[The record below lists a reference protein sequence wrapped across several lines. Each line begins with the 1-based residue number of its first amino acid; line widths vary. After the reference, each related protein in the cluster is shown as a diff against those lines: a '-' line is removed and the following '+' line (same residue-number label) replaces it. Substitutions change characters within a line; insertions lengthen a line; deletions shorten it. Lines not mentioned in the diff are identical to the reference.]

1 MKKNGNMQKSSF
13 RDPSGFVFRE
23 GGVLYRQVNKVYAG
37 NYDLLMQSGLYK
49 ELTGKELLIP
59 HKEAKSDGL
68 PQDAYKII
76 QPELVEFISYP
87 YEWCFSQIKDAALLT
102 LRIQKIAGRYG
113 MCLKDASAYNIQ
125 FRNGRPVLI
134 DTLSFEK
141 YREGSPWVAYRQ
153 FCQHFLAPLALMSFT
168 DVRLSQ
174 LSRIYIDGIPLD
186 LASRLLPWKSWFN
199 QAIFFHVHMHAK
211 SQKRFSER
219 KVAAVSKSFDKDAL
233 DGILE
238 SLWTGIS
245 RLKWKPEGTEW
256 DEYYANTNYS
266 DAAMAEKGEIVS
278 RLISASKPKSVWDLG
293 GNDGFFSRL
302 ASNNGIP
309 TISFDIDP
317 SSIEKN
323 YLAVKKREEKN
334 LLPFILD
341 LTNPSP
347 SLGWANG
354 ERASLAE
361 RGPADL
367 AMALALIHHLSITNN
382 VPFVMSAEFF
392 ASVCKKLIIEF
403 VPKDDSQVQ
412 RLLKN
417 RADIFISY
425 EKEEFEKAFK
435 DYFRITETH
444 DVPES
449 KRTLYLMEKI

>member
-1 MKKNGNMQKSSF
+1 MHGASF
-13 RDPSGFVFRE
+13 RDPSGFIFLKD
-23 GGVLYRQVNKVYAG
+23 GVLCRQINKVYSG

-49 ELTGKELLIP
+49 ELTDKGFLIP
-59 HKEAKSDGL
+59 HKETKTAG
-68 PQDAYKII
+68 PTQDAYKVI

-102 LRIQKIAGRYG
+102 LKIQKIAGRYG

-125 FRNGRPVLI
+125 FKNGHPVLI

-186 LASRLLPWKSWFN
+186 LASALLPLRSWFN
-199 QAIFFHVHMHAK
+199 QAIFFHVHMHSK
-211 SQKRFSER
+211 SQKRFSES
-219 KVAAVSKSFDKDAL
+219 KVSAVSKSFDKGSL
-233 DGILE
+233 GGILD
-238 SLWTGIS
+238 SLYSGVS
-245 RLKWKPEGTEW
+245 GLKWRPEGTEW
-256 DEYYANTNYS
+256 GEYYGNTNYS
-266 DAAMAEKGEIVS
+266 SSATQGKLRLVEQLITAA
-278 RLISASKPKSVWDLG
+278 KPDSVWDLG
-293 GNDGFFSRL
+293 ANDGLYSRL
-302 ASNNGIP
+302 ASDRGIE
-309 TISFDIDP
+309 TVAFDIDQAAVENNYRVMR
-317 SSIEKN
+317 EK
-323 YLAVKKREEKN
+323 KETHM
-334 LLPFILD
+334 LPLVSD
-341 LTNPSP
+341 LSNPSP
-347 SLGWANG
+347 ALGWANE

-367 AMALALIHHLSITNN
+367 AMALALIHHLTISNN
-382 VPFVMSAEFF
+382 VPFAMSAKFF
-392 ASVCKKLIIEF
+392 SSICKKLIIEF

-417 RADIFISY
+417 RADIFASY

-435 DYFRITETH
+435 NHFRIVQTH
-444 DVPES
+444 NVPES